1 MKKFFIKRLLAIR
14 YAVTILFGKG
24 WKKPAKEEGAKKES
38 DAATFRQMVC
48 NRAMC
53 LKCKDVITSRH
64 RHDFVT
70 CGCGNLSLDGGND
83 YRRTLYENWT
93 MVSDMSIY
101 LDEPFEIVRVHA
113 ARGSRGKDGKQPLTW
128 IPLCWMS
135 NDYLEAVLDYGC
147 VAWFKDL
154 VHKEIAYRKENSIF
168 IAD

>member
-1 MKKFFIKRLLAIR
+1 MKKFFIRKLLAIR
-14 YAVTILFGKG
+14 YALTIIFGKG
-24 WKKPAKEEGAKKES
+24 WKKPVKEEGAAPS
-38 DAATFRQMVC
+38 RQMVC

-113 ARGSRGKDGKQPLTW
+113 ARGSRGKDGNQPLTW

-154 VHKEIAYRKENSIF
+154 VHKEIAYRKEKGIF
-168 IAD
+168 IKD